1 MEKDG
6 QHLFLYGC
14 SARTFRTDQ
23 YKNRTGT
30 KLETLG
36 TVSVFETLITD
47 VDYSKFESQLVA
59 GSIQTELLKT
69 DPHCSTPIKARR
81 KVIGNALGHSAIEID
96 VHYTLPGLEEFIDTA
111 GQDAV
116 PQILATLQAEVG
128 FQFCGEHASRF
139 GCFECLNLHSWL
151 DRSAPLGTELTK
163 TGIASAQR
171 GSGLNIRLR
180 ADLRGTP
187 HFARVVAKIGNDVVL
202 QKLLFFEADGPGDM
216 LVECDGVV
224 SLYEVQIFSA
234 NGAILYE
241 EKCTP
246 LNTVSMSMGIGG
258 RTITLQDDL
267 ARRAAA
273 QGIKTGSSVGSY
285 SSQNSLIGYAAS
297 EEWKAFTAKM
307 ADYAAAEQSSEYD
320 GKWFGRSVSEE
331 LEVIAYFNKLIHSST
346 AKKALIADPY
356 FGPDALVRFATRL
369 GSQDI
374 ELTLVTSWV
383 GIDPDTNEALQGVVA
398 TQSLEIALDRV
409 SAYVNPALKVINLA
423 DGPRQAFHD
432 RYLLIYPHEGPVS
445 VFMLSNS
452 INKMAGNWP
461 FCITKLSRR
470 LARDA
475 QKYLEAL
482 LRGEDIYGCTKP
494 EVTFTWPAPDQ
505 KHI

>member
-1 MEKDG
+1 MELD
-6 QHLFLYGC
+6 
-14 SARTFRTDQ
+14 
-23 YKNRTGT
+23 
-30 KLETLG
+30 KLG
-36 TVSVFETLITD
+36 VVSVFETLVTD

-69 DPHCSTPIKARR
+69 ELHCSTPIKARR

-96 VHYTLPGLEEFIDTA
+96 VHYTLPELEEFIDTA

-128 FQFCGEHASRF
+128 FQFSSEHAGRF
-139 GCFECLNLHSWL
+139 GCFECLSLHSWL

-163 TGIASAQR
+163 TGIASAPR

-202 QKLLFFEADGPGDM
+202 QKLLFFEADGPGHI
-216 LVECDGVV
+216 LIEYDGVV

-234 NGAILYE
+234 SGAILYE
-241 EKCTP
+241 EECIP
-246 LNTVSMSMGIGG
+246 VNTVAMSMGIGG
-258 RTITLQDDL
+258 RTITVQDDL

-285 SSQNSLIGYAAS
+285 SSQNSLVGYSAS
-297 EEWKAFTAKM
+297 EGWRAFTEKM
-307 ADYAAAEQSSEYD
+307 AEYTAVEQSSEYD
-320 GKWFGRSVSEE
+320 GRWFARGVSEE
-331 LEVIAYFNKLIHSST
+331 LEVIAYFNKLLHSST
-346 AKKALIADPY
+346 AKKAMLADPY

-383 GIDPDTNEALQGVVA
+383 GIDPDTNEAFSSTDPTKALA
-398 TQSLEIALDRV
+398 IELDRISV
-409 SAYVNPALKVINLA
+409 FVNPALKVVNLT
-423 DGPRQAFHD
+423 DGARQAFHD

-482 LRGEDIYGCTKP
+482 LRGEDIYGGSKP
-494 EVTFTWPAPDQ
+494 KITFTWSTTDQ
-505 KHI
+505 KRIRERVTFIAVANP